1 MAIFSPLR
9 SRRFAKGQRE
19 VTLHLIA
26 FRLRQEWFAL
36 PIASALKVVP
46 LGNVY
51 GDPQHQGIAVTVY
64 QGVEL
69 LVLDVGH
76 RIFQDSPSLDL
87 TAGVHYLL
95 IVQNAGGDLVG
106 IPLESPPSIRR
117 VPESAFKPLPDS
129 YINYGNI
136 KCVSELVVEE
146 RDQPALFL
154 LNPEQLKVNL

>member
-9 SRRFAKGQRE
+9 SRRFAKRQSE

-26 FRLRQEWFAL
+26 FTLRQEWFAL
-36 PIASALKVVP
+36 PIASVVKVVP

-87 TAGVHYLL
+87 ATGAHYLL
-95 IVQNAGGDLVG
+95 IVQNAATEMVG
-106 IPLESPPSIRR
+106 IPLESPPTLRR
-117 VPESAFKPLPDS
+117 LPESAFKPLPDS

-146 RDQPALFL
+146 SDQPALFL
-154 LNPEQLKVNL
+154 LNPELLKVNF